1 MNTTALQDLLGIV
14 DDEINALKG
23 LSVNKSRALEKMQLI
38 KDKIN
43 SLMPKERETHIES
56 AGNGYTHLPRI
67 TITEVFENQ
76 FPTHPTNK

>member
-43 SLMPKERETHIES
+43 SLMPKDRETHVGIGMFDKKHGTYDEDFTK
-56 AGNGYTHLPRI
+56 Y
-67 TITEVFENQ
+67 